1 MNDWRTIAALVL
13 ALSLIL
19 VGMDRAQGVI
29 TLLAERGVIQVEG
42 SPGALEGLRVGDVIP
57 GGGQTWE

>member
-1 MNDWRTIAALVL
+1 MNDWRTIAALVF

-29 TLLAERGVIQVEG
+29 TLLAERG
-42 SPGALEGLRVGDVIP
+42 A